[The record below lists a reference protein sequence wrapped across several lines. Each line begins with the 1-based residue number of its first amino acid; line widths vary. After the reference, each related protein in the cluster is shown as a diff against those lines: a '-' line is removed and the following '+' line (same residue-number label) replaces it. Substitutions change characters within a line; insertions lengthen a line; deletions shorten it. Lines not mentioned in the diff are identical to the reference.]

1 MAQKLKKNIEAA
13 QNFLAGL
20 QSLSIFQEMRLKQV
34 MALEVQISKAVQLST
49 SDAASL
55 LSILD
60 EDLWGC
66 QAPRLKE
73 AVAAKVA
80 ALEPKTSE
88 FAGRR
93 KNQDYL
99 QLPNYLTADFWDQ
112 LRSSE
117 LNPSRRLDVVCR
129 HAAALG
135 LRCPSEKSIAMLLA
149 LSHGMYQEPY
159 EDEKLNLVNQYRARI
174 GKHMAL
180 PATAEHLLQLP
191 AKHEELPASIA
202 AIAFASG
209 CRVDAPPKLPDFR
222 AMAESWPV
230 RTPRGGKDF
239 ESGRM
244 DDKISLEQVGY
255 MMKGVARAHS
265 EQVQRENFDFKRSQ
279 SMLALEDWKDDEV
292 RPPAPATTAPA
303 GESAGVDA
311 VAATLAE
318 LRGKTRSIPAEKE
331 EEPQMKRPA
340 AVLRRPAAAQKKIL
354 KTDAEPAG
362 PAPLGTSDVEKE
374 LEALQLCKTKRQK
387 KDCVS
392 SKKEVGEHGNGSS
405 MSKGQEDEEPSL
417 LSNGRKEV
425 RGKPLST
432 VLTPTSRRRGSHVA
446 EGKPKK
452 RPASKQR
459 QPCASVMDSSP
470 THGRE
475 PHSADA
481 ASQSSGASEL
491 QRQEPRPAD
500 VSKKSGTGQKMKRPA
515 AKAAARRPMGT
526 VAEREARRR
535 AVLAIVPRELREQ
548 FRDGCATCR
557 GRAYCTVSCWAKR
570 GFMA

>member
-20 QSLSIFQEMRLKQV
+20 QTLSIFQEMRLKQV
-34 MALEVQISKAVQLST
+34 MALEVQISKAAQLST

-60 EDLWGC
+60 EDLWGS

-99 QLPNYLTADFWDQ
+99 QLPNYLTADIWDQ

-117 LNPSRRLDVVCR
+117 LNPCRRLDVVCR

-149 LSHGMYQEPY
+149 LSHAMYQEPY
-159 EDEKLNLVNQYRARI
+159 EDEKLNLVNQYRGRI

-230 RTPRGGKDF
+230 RTPRGGKEFD
-239 ESGRM
+239 SGRM

-255 MMKGVARAHS
+255 MMKGVARAQS
-265 EQVQRENFDFKRSQ
+265 EQFQRDNFELKRSQ
-279 SMLALEDWKDDEV
+279 SLLALEDWKDDEV
-292 RPPAPATTAPA
+292 RPPAPATKAPV
-303 GESAGVDA
+303 GESEGVDA

-318 LRGKTRSIPAEKE
+318 LRDKTRSIPAEKE
-331 EEPQMKRPA
+331 EGPQMKRPA

-354 KTDAEPAG
+354 QTDAEPAG

-387 KDCVS
+387 NDRVS
-392 SKKEVGEHGNGSS
+392 SKKEVGEYS

-425 RGKPLST
+425 KEKPLAT
-432 VLTPTSRRRGSHVA
+432 VLTPTS
-446 EGKPKK
+446 
-452 RPASKQR
+452 
-459 QPCASVMDSSP
+459 
-470 THGRE
+470 
-475 PHSADA
+475 A
-481 ASQSSGASEL
+481 A
-491 QRQEPRPAD
+491 
-500 VSKKSGTGQKMKRPA
+500 TGI
-515 AKAAARRPMGT
+515 T
-526 VAEREARRR
+526 
-535 AVLAIVPRELREQ
+535 
-548 FRDGCATCR
+548 R
-557 GRAYCTVSCWAKR
+557 GRGKAQEEAGV
-570 GFMA
+570 

>member
-20 QSLSIFQEMRLKQV
+20 QTLSIFQEMRLKQV
-34 MALEVQISKAVQLST
+34 MALEVQISKAAQLST

-55 LSILD
+55 LSILH

-99 QLPNYLTADFWDQ
+99 QLPNYLAADIWDQ

-117 LNPSRRLDVVCR
+117 LNPSQRLDVVCR

-135 LRCPSEKSIAMLLA
+135 LRCPSEKTIAMLLA

-202 AIAFASG
+202 AIAFAG
-209 CRVDAPPKLPDFR
+209 GGRVDAPLKLPDFR

-230 RTPRGGKDF
+230 RTTRGGKDF
-239 ESGRM
+239 DSGRM

-255 MMKGVARAHS
+255 MMKGVARAQS
-265 EQVQRENFDFKRSQ
+265 EQFQRENFEFKRSH
-279 SMLALEDWKDDEV
+279 SLLALEDWKDDEV
-292 RPPAPATTAPA
+292 RPPAPATKAHV
-303 GESAGVDA
+303 GESEGVDA

-318 LRGKTRSIPAEKE
+318 LRDKTSSIPAEKK

-340 AVLRRPAAAQKKIL
+340 AVLRRPAAAQKKIFQ
-354 KTDAEPAG
+354 TDAEPAG

-387 KDCVS
+387 NGSVS
-392 SKKEVGEHGNGSS
+392 SKKGDHS
-405 MSKGQEDEEPSL
+405 MSKGQKDEEPSL

-425 RGKPLST
+425 KGKPLAT
-432 VLTPTSRRRGSHVA
+432 VLTPTSTRRGSHVA

-459 QPCASVMDSSP
+459 PSCASVMDSSP
-470 THGRE
+470 MGRE
-475 PHSADA
+475 PHSAGA
-481 ASQSSGASEL
+481 ASQSSASSEL
-491 QRQEPRPAD
+491 QRQEPRSAEAR
-500 VSKKSGTGQKMKRPA
+500 KKSGHGKTMKRPA
-515 AKAAARRPMGT
+515 AKKAARRPMGT

-557 GRAYCTVSCWAKR
+557 GRTYCTVSCWAKR
-570 GFMA
+570 GFIA